1 LFYIC
6 FSKEAK
12 QKQKQNKMTY
22 EIAKEI
28 ANGNT
33 DLLNVTFVTLVKM
46 AQDSGM
52 NREEAKREAKAI
64 LNCMVNAWNKVN

>member
-1 LFYIC
+1 MFYIC
-6 FSKEAK
+6 FSKEA
-12 QKQKQNKMTY
+12 KQKQNKMTY

-52 NREEAKREAKAI
+52 NITEAKREAKAL

>member
-1 LFYIC
+1 
-6 FSKEAK
+6 
-12 QKQKQNKMTY
+12 MTY

>member
-6 FSKEAK
+6 FSKEA
-12 QKQKQNKMTY
+12 KQKQNKMTY

>member
-1 LFYIC
+1 MFYIC

>member
-1 LFYIC
+1 LYYIC

>member
-1 LFYIC
+1 MYYIC
-6 FSKEAK
+6 FSKEA
-12 QKQKQNKMTY
+12 KQKQNKMTY

-52 NREEAKREAKAI
+52 NITEAKREAKAL